1 MKDYSALISAVL
13 KDDDLHAKELPAID
27 LYLDQII
34 SLFDNR
40 YASVKRRHSDK
51 LLTNAMIHNYRK
63 AGLIKPIKGKRY
75 TREHV
80 IQMLAIFAMKNTLT
94 IQDIKAVFDALY
106 RSSSFSSDSLVACYE
121 KALELKGAERELL
134 PVFLSQW
141 FGKEVFAPQ
150 CEQQISEVH
159 EAFLR
164 KEQEMNASETFQK
177 EEKQKE
183 NTPEEMFPLLLSIS
197 FLAGHLQRTAEHMVD
212 AYFMPSAT
220 PSTEEPTVGSTPAAV
235 QSETP

>member
-141 FGKEVFAPQ
+141 FGKEVFASQ
-150 CEQQISEVH
+150 
-159 EAFLR
+159 
-164 KEQEMNASETFQK
+164 

-212 AYFMPSAT
+212 AYFTPSAT